1 MRFVSLQTTL
11 SNCAQNDDDNDEK
24 PLLLLCAFVLPRFF
38 FCVVLCVCKR
48 ERERVCVCVS
58 VCVLTFCPFLSFPRP
73 LDIYL
78 TKRSKYNNRSGEKK
92 KTNLKEKERE

>member
-1 MRFVSLQTTL
+1 M
-11 SNCAQNDDDNDEK
+11 
-24 PLLLLCAFVLPRFF
+24 
-38 FCVVLCVCKR
+38 
-48 ERERVCVCVS
+48 CVCVS

-92 KTNLKEKERE
+92 KTNLKERENKDDTKISAILSQVEPVSTFLRSSFCEEV